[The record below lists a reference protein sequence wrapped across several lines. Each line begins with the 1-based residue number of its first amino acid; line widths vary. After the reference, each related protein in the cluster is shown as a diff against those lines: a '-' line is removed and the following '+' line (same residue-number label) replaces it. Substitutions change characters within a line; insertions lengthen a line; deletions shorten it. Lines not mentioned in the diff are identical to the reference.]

1 MNRKDSAEKIGRDT
15 PELCV
20 KMRELFAEQAKKIY
34 QSTQLA
40 AALAPKLQPD
50 VKAEVEAEVE
60 VDSAIAE
67 VVKVADDDSAKGW
80 GKRRSLGE
88 GEEQLSTSLAL
99 VLAEEGEEQ
108 EKEETHAE
116 PARLNLSAPYDV
128 AKVFVIRNN
137 GFIGKIEGEL
147 VRKPTLWFWQREFWA
162 WNGCCYQM
170 VEEDEVRAKVY
181 DFLDRS
187 VELDGRALKPKPRNV
202 SEVIDGLKA
211 GANIKIA
218 EAPTWLGVEGLP
230 EAKGFLVCRNGLV
243 EFETG
248 KLRKHDPRFF
258 GINSVDFDFDPNRKS
273 PEV

>member
-1 MNRKDSAEKIGRDT
+1 M
-15 PELCV
+15 
-20 KMRELFAEQAKKIY
+20 
-34 QSTQLA
+34 
-40 AALAPKLQPD
+40 
-50 VKAEVEAEVE
+50 
-60 VDSAIAE
+60 
-67 VVKVADDDSAKGW
+67 
-80 GKRRSLGE
+80 GE

-99 VLAEEGEEQ
+99 VLAEEEEEQ

-147 VRKPTLWFWQREFWA
+147 VREPTLWFWQREFWA

-258 GINSVDFDFDPNRKS
+258 GINSVDFDFDPTARAPRFEKFLK
-273 PEV
+273 EVWPNDEETVATLQEFFGLWLTDVTKYQKACVLIGPPRSGKGTIGGL